1 MAWNDVLQH
10 PLPVLFVLA
19 ALALFAM
26 GEFLARKRRA
36 APARVLDPKDKI
48 MMQLLEAAV
57 AAYKCAS
64 REGLAVAKVAE
75 HARDVPSAAIG
86 LREACPRLFPSIGK
100 ANRTYFK
107 SWHCRRRL
115 APNPNPSSYRKR
127 PPTSNF
133 TCAGRARCSSCTVH
147 KG

>member
-1 MAWNDVLQH
+1 MESAMAWNDVLQH

-36 APARVLDPKDKI
+36 APARVLDPKGKI

-57 AAYKCAS
+57 AAYNAAS

-75 HARDVPSAAIG
+75 HARDVPSAADWFARSLPAIVPVY
-86 LREACPRLFPSIGK
+86 RQSEPDIFQK
-100 ANRTYFK
+100 
-107 SWHCRRRL
+107 L
-115 APNPNPSSYRKR
+115 ALSSEVGTQSQSLYIRKR
-127 PPTSNF
+127 DLQF
-133 TCAGRARCSSCTVH
+133 YLRWARTVQ
-147 KG
+147 